1 MAQEEPMR
9 KRRRSPAPAASLRNG
24 GIQPSRH
31 DPLRHAPL
39 REPYATRSGA
49 HPAESG
55 TAETVTRPR
64 RRATIHRVRQ
74 GR

>member
-1 MAQEEPMR
+1 MR
-9 KRRRSPAPAASLRNG
+9 KRRRSPEPGASIREG
-24 GIQPSRH
+24 GIQPSPR

-39 REPYATRSGA
+39 REPYAARSGA
-49 HPAESG
+49 RPAESG

-64 RRATIHRVRQ
+64 RRATIRRARQ